1 VRRAQPG
8 LSGSMRMSQD
18 RHSRPPC
25 YDLHSIQK
33 HAAEKDVMHRR
44 KFLLIAS
51 AGLTAT
57 LPGVITA
64 AGQTTAKVEI
74 RLIVPFP
81 SGGPSDIVARPF
93 AELLGDTLKSTVVA
107 DNRAGAGGTIGA
119 AAVAR
124 SNPDGRTLVF
134 ATVGTHAINP
144 TLYKSLPYDAVRDFT
159 PIALVAEA
167 PVAIIANPALPASNL
182 GELIELAKRAP
193 GKLNYGSAGNGTP
206 GHLTAELFKIAA
218 GIDIQNVAYKGGAPA
233 KSDLIAGRI
242 KLMFDP
248 VQSTLPQVHAGNLR
262 ALAVSSKVRSLAL
275 PNVPT
280 IAESGF
286 PGFET
291 TAWWGVFAP
300 AKLPSEMATSLAAQV
315 AKVVNSELFRNTMEP
330 LGVHPIILTLGDF
343 AEFQRAEISKW
354 GKAIHDLGVTAD

>member
-1 VRRAQPG
+1 
-8 LSGSMRMSQD
+8 
-18 RHSRPPC
+18 
-25 YDLHSIQK
+25 
-33 HAAEKDVMHRR
+33 MHRWQ
-44 KFLLIAS
+44 FLLIAS
-51 AGLTAT
+51 VGLTAA
-57 LPGVITA
+57 LPAGFITA
-64 AGQTTAKVEI
+64 AAQTVARTQI

-81 SGGPSDIVARPF
+81 SGGPTDIVARPF
-93 AELLGDTLKSTVVA
+93 AELLGDALKSVVVV

-119 AAVAR
+119 AAAAR
-124 SNPDGRTLVF
+124 SSPDGGTLVF

-167 PVAIIANPALPASNL
+167 PVAIIANPALPARNL
-182 GELIELAKRAP
+182 GELVALAKRAP

-218 GIDIQNVAYKGGAPA
+218 VIDVKHVPYKGTAPA
-233 KSDLIAGRI
+233 LSDLVAGRI
-242 KLMFDP
+242 KIIFDP
-248 VQSTLPQVHAGNLR
+248 VQSTLAQVHAGNLR

-275 PNVPT
+275 PDVPT

-300 AKLPSEMATSLAAQV
+300 AKLPSEMATSLAAQI
-315 AKVVNSELFRNTMEP
+315 AKVVNSGLFRDKMEP
-330 LGVHPIILTLGDF
+330 LGVHPTVLTLGDF

-354 GKAIHDLGVTAD
+354 GKVVHDSGVTVD